1 MTNEGIVLSAHS
13 LLCYCGWK
21 YLTEGEPMSQ
31 QSTNPIL
38 LTIPEQFE
46 SNRLVIRAPQWGD
59 GAAVN
64 EAVIES
70 IEELRQWLPFAQTIP
85 TLEESEI
92 VTRQGR
98 LRFLDRSDLRLLIFH
113 KETGKLIGSS
123 GLHRID
129 WEARKFEI
137 GYWLHSAYTKQGY
150 MTEAVEAITQFA
162 IQQLEANRIEI
173 RCDRNNERSAAV
185 ARRAGFTFEGILRK
199 ETTDWNRQLRDT
211 MVFAKVRGFEF

>member
-1 MTNEGIVLSAHS
+1 
-13 LLCYCGWK
+13 
-21 YLTEGEPMSQ
+21 MSEQ
-31 QSTNPIL
+31 PINPIL

-70 IEELRQWLPFAQTIP
+70 IEELRLWLPFAQSIP
-85 TLEESEI
+85 TLDESEI
-92 VTRQGR
+92 VIREAR
-98 LRFLDRSDLRLLIFH
+98 LRYLDRSDLRLLIFH
-113 KETGKLIGSS
+113 RETGKLIGSS

-129 WEARKFEI
+129 WAARKFEI
-137 GYWLHSAYTKQGY
+137 GYWLHSAYTNQGY
-150 MTEAVEAITQFA
+150 MTEAVHAITHFA
-162 IQQLEANRIEI
+162 IQELEANRIEI

-185 ARRAGFTFEGILRK
+185 ARRAGFTLEGILRN
-199 ETTDWNRQLRDT
+199 ETTDRNGQLRDT